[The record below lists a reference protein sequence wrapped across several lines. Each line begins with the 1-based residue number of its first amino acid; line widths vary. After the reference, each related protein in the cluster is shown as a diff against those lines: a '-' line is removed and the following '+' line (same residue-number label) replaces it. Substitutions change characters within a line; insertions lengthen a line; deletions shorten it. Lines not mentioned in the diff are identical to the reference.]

1 MSRKASLAIAFVL
14 SGVTLAASPASA
26 LVAVIDNQ
34 VASNTANAV
43 SAINQQLDELKKI
56 TSLNTDIFNS
66 VGKFGT
72 IEDLRTLSQWQDFKD
87 GGSMAEALA
96 SFGPNTCAVVACSTG
111 GQQADLTQLSDARS
125 WVDKSFFINKAPS
138 LADQSNLTKV
148 RGKAMVES
156 SISGYSMALMARE
169 NLTKAKKAS
178 QDLESLVA
186 GATDLRT
193 DMRAN
198 SAVAIAQ
205 HQVLV
210 QQLAMLTSLVEMQAS
225 QQLANSSDFIDAS
238 GSSSPPQVYDPK
250 DYNPITGSRLSA
262 SKDDEGNS
270 TGTAAANPAGATGS
284 STSSTTT
291 SSGTT
296 YKSGSSTG
304 TTTGTSV
311 IPTVSSGTSTIT
323 SGVFAG
329 SNSAVQTDPS
339 YSDLASQLIQ
349 AGVQTLRQKGS
360 SEAANVLGNIGSS
373 LTTTQ
378 SDPYG
383 VVWSSASAQS
393 YGNSGLYSV
402 VQNAQQAAYSGD
414 TAQMNSLI
422 ATAQQVAQTSGNP
435 NALSIMQQTTQ
446 TWAQSGTSQ
455 SQNVALNSAYVISQY
470 GGYSNSSAVS
480 NTLMLDPTKASQQ
493 QLYQL
498 GTQSAQSFSQS
509 LF

>member
-1 MSRKASLAIAFVL
+1 MNRKASLTIAAMVSGLVL
-14 SGVTLAASPASA
+14 SASPASA

-43 SAINQQLDELKKI
+43 NAINQQLSELKKI

-96 SFGPNTCAVVACSTG
+96 SFGPNTCAVVACGTG
-111 GQQADLTQLSDARS
+111 GQQADLAQLSDARS

-138 LADQSNLTKV
+138 LSDQSNLTKV
-148 RGKAMVES
+148 RSKAMVES
-156 SISGYSMALMARE
+156 SMSGYSMALMARE
-169 NLTKAKKAS
+169 NLTKAKKSS

-198 SAVAIAQ
+198 SAIAIAQ
-205 HQVLV
+205 HQVMV

-225 QQLANSSDFIDAS
+225 QQLASSSDFIDAS
-238 GSSSPPQVYDPK
+238 GASSPPQVYDPK
-250 DYNPITGSRLSA
+250 DYDPITGSRLSA
-262 SKDDEGNS
+262 SKDDEGNA
-270 TGTAAANPAGATGS
+270 TGAAAANPAGATGS
-284 STSSTTT
+284 STSSASTGTTYRSGS

-296 YKSGSSTG
+296 A
-304 TTTGTSV
+304 GTSV
-311 IPTVSSGTSTIT
+311 IPTTSSGSSTIT
-323 SGVFAG
+323 SGIFSG
-329 SNSAVQTDPS
+329 SSSAVQTDPS
-339 YSDLASQLIQ
+339 YSDLANQLIQ
-349 AGVQTLRQKGS
+349 AGVQTLRQKGNS
-360 SEAANVLGNIGSS
+360 DAANVLGNIGSS

-378 SDPYG
+378 SNPYG

-422 ATAQQVAQTSGNP
+422 ATAQQVAQTSGDP

-446 TWAQSGTSQ
+446 TWAQGGTSQ
-455 SQNVALNSAYVISQY
+455 SQTVALNSAYVISQY

-480 NTLMLDPTKASQQ
+480 NTLLLDPTKASQQ

-498 GTQSAQSFSQS
+498 GTQTAQSFSQS